1 VGRAKN
7 AGLGT
12 MAVNVNVKHI
22 VGALAENE
30 NTEKLL
36 AFLK

>member
-1 VGRAKN
+1 
-7 AGLGT
+7 

-22 VGALAENE
+22 VGALAENG

-36 AFLK
+36 ALLKRKNPR

>member
-1 VGRAKN
+1 
-7 AGLGT
+7 

-36 AFLK
+36 ALPKQKETP